1 MDAQLVELDNPDH
14 NQVWLL
20 AAPAAPVVA
29 EIVPAAPLA
38 PLVDEQD
45 MGVPSAQ
52 GSGGTLWGTPL
63 PTPPDAPQPTAA
75 PRPTAAL
82 TFDPAHAGPGGSSG
96 GSTWGHDRLSRL
108 EKSTLLA
115 LGAGNAFNI
124 LLFAMGLTLSDAT
137 GGPWLWVRGAFAVI
151 QFVAFD
157 LTVVATVQA
166 MRDGRRSR
174 WAGLTVAVAALA
186 AILIALDVSTWRMP
200 FVHAAYAVVLPLF
213 MLHLA
218 AVRQGVTHELQGV
231 ARRAS
236 AAEQEVAEL
245 RDGVG
250 KIKALPQI
258 TFSLG
263 YSF

>member
-1 MDAQLVELDNPDH
+1 MG
-14 NQVWLL
+14 
-20 AAPAAPVVA
+20 AA
-29 EIVPAAPLA
+29 
-38 PLVDEQD
+38 
-45 MGVPSAQ
+45 MM
-52 GSGGTLWGTPL
+52 
-63 PTPPDAPQPTAA
+63 
-75 PRPTAAL
+75 
-82 TFDPAHAGPGGSSG
+82 
-96 GSTWGHDRLSRL
+96 HDRLSRL

-245 RDGVG
+245 RQ
-250 KIKALPQI
+250 ALTQRQQEVAQARQALLLLRQEYDQQI
-258 TFSLG
+258 ITLRQQQAHAAQQALTDDAATITVAGRRYTTRQLAIVFDVSESSVRRKLAQIEEVPNDA
-263 YSF
+263 

>member
-1 MDAQLVELDNPDH
+1 MG
-14 NQVWLL
+14 
-20 AAPAAPVVA
+20 AA
-29 EIVPAAPLA
+29 
-38 PLVDEQD
+38 
-45 MGVPSAQ
+45 MM
-52 GSGGTLWGTPL
+52 
-63 PTPPDAPQPTAA
+63 
-75 PRPTAAL
+75 
-82 TFDPAHAGPGGSSG
+82 
-96 GSTWGHDRLSRL
+96 HDRLSRL

-245 RDGVG
+245 RQ
-250 KIKALPQI
+250 ALTQRQQEVAQARQALLLLRQEYDQQI
-258 TFSLG
+258 ITLRQQQAHAAQQALTDDATTITVAGRRYTTRQIATIFEISESSVRRKLAQIEEVPNDA
-263 YSF
+263 

>member
-1 MDAQLVELDNPDH
+1 M
-14 NQVWLL
+14 
-20 AAPAAPVVA
+20 
-29 EIVPAAPLA
+29 
-38 PLVDEQD
+38 
-45 MGVPSAQ
+45 M
-52 GSGGTLWGTPL
+52 
-63 PTPPDAPQPTAA
+63 
-75 PRPTAAL
+75 
-82 TFDPAHAGPGGSSG
+82 
-96 GSTWGHDRLSRL
+96 HDRLSRL

-137 GGPWLWVRGAFAVI
+137 GGLWLWVRGAFAVV

-245 RDGVG
+245 RQALINRQQEVAQAQQMALRLRQEHDQQIITLRQQLTHAAHQALTDDATTITVAGRRYTTRQIATIFEISESSVRR
-250 KIKALPQI
+250 KLAQIEELPQ
-258 TFSLG
+258 
-263 YSF
+263 